1 MPNKLYRT
9 KGELRKSLKKDI
21 SDREVLRSEGRGTKM
36 ITKAIQNK
44 KRILNSKSYWK

>member
-1 MPNKLYRT
+1 MNRLYST
-9 KGELRKSLKKDI
+9 KAELRKALKKDLA
-21 SDREVLRSEGRGTKM
+21 DREKMKKHGRGTKM